1 MTGNQ
6 NKHSKYFA
14 LGNNKT
20 CVDFGY
26 ESVDNEIACRSAA
39 EHLDKKFGKSQKYSG
54 NHPKGC
60 FIDYYDK
67 VNFNKNENDQANVS
81 IRPVCKYNGEL
92 IPILDKFKI

>member
-6 NKHSKYFA
+6 NESSKYFA
-14 LGNNKT
+14 LGNNNT

-26 ESVDNEIACRSAA
+26 ESVDNEGGCRAA
-39 EHLDKKFGKSQKYSG
+39 AKSLDKSFGKSKEYSG

-67 VNFNKNENDQANVS
+67 VNFNKNEYDQRNIS
-81 IRPVCKYNGEL
+81 IRPVCKYSGEF
-92 IPILDKFKI
+92 IPILGKSKI